1 MEKEGVFKLRFGY
14 ARESID
20 EDNLDFQIDALNKYG
35 VDEIYIEYPMETK
48 TEKTRL
54 SELMDVLRKR
64 DVLVVY
70 KLDRLGKTIKGL
82 QVLAEYLSKE
92 KIDLIVLKD
101 NVDTTTNI
109 GRYFLYIMCMLG
121 DMEKAVLAEATKI
134 GIKTAK
140 AKGRTGGR
148 PRKSKEEIEEVL
160 NLYYSEKYSIEEI
173 SKKTGWGISTIY
185 KYLRRDKQGKPEN
198 NSS

>member
-1 MEKEGVFKLRFGY
+1 MKKEGVFKLRFGY

-35 VDEIYIEYPMETK
+35 VDEIYIEYPRETK
-48 TEKTRL
+48 IGKTKL
-54 SELMDVLRKR
+54 SELMDTLRKK

-82 QVLAEYLSKE
+82 QELAEYLSKE
-92 KIDLIVLKD
+92 KIDLVVLKD
-101 NVDTTTNI
+101 NIDTTTNI
-109 GRYFLYIMCMLG
+109 GSYFLYIMCMLG
-121 DMEKAVLAEATKI
+121 DMEKGVLAEATKI

-148 PRKSKEEIEEVL
+148 PRKGEEEIQEVL
-160 NLYYSEKYSIEEI
+160 NLYYSGEYSVEEI
-173 SKKTGWGISTIY
+173 SKNTGWGISTIY
-185 KYLRRDKQGKPEN
+185 KYLSKYKKGK
-198 NSS
+198 